1 MNRKIRKLTA
11 GLLAFAMLFAVFA
24 ARPMA
29 AFAATGQI
37 TFSDPTATVGNQ
49 VTVSMRISS
58 DSALGASD
66 VMLNYDSSALE
77 FVSGTNANG
86 GAGSIRVVGSMEEA
100 NQTDFRFTLTFRA
113 LKAGTSSISVASYEV
128 YDADSQTVSLS
139 HVGTSAVQVS
149 APSTYSSDASLSS
162 LTVSPG
168 ELSPAFSPDVTEYSV
183 TVPGDVDRLTISA
196 PATDDGATVSI
207 NGNENLQM
215 GENTVTCQV
224 TAEDGETTRTYTLTV
239 TKTDEASSEDGTE
252 TSVDAGAVGSGVQV
266 TVDEGTWQVAES
278 FDAAA
283 LPSGFTQTEITY
295 DGTQVQAGTDGNGT
309 ILLYMTDENGNGD
322 FFVYDEEQGIL
333 SPYVTIEVSEKSI
346 VVLPPERLPEG
357 MELPDGFVECTIDI
371 GTHTVHGWI
380 WESSEGET
388 PEYCVVYG
396 MNEDGEENL
405 YRYDQKE
412 MTVQRYFQDP
422 AAEEIRNRY
431 VQVAEDY
438 NSLLEDYNIRGYLV
452 AGLFGVSILLVIVL
466 VILLMT
472 RKPKGP
478 RDGGYQEES
487 TGRGPEGPKSSGRP
501 AANRRTA
508 DRNQEKAAGDP
519 QGAEDAAPV
528 RKSGAGN
535 KSSAAKNGRREA
547 AGSRKDAADSWKEAS
562 GRQEE
567 ASGDW
572 KDTVTEPEMPKGKKG
587 ISAQKDAAD
596 ELEILDL
603 DFDAPAP
610 EEPNT
615 GKERLRNFLREE
627 EAVSRETA
635 KRETA
640 AAGEDSA
647 DDDLEFID
655 LD

>member
-1 MNRKIRKLTA
+1 MNTKIRKLTA
-11 GLLAFAMLFAVFA
+11 GLLAFAMLFAVLA

-37 TFSDPTATVGNQ
+37 TFSDPTASVGNQ
-49 VTVSMRISS
+49 VSVSMRISS

-100 NQTDFRFTLTFRA
+100 NQTDFRFTLTFKA

-128 YDADSQTVSLS
+128 YDADSQAVTLS
-139 HVGTSAVQVS
+139 HVGSSAVQVS
-149 APSTYSSDASLSS
+149 APSTYSTDASLSS

-183 TVPGDVDRLTISA
+183 TVPGDTDRLTISA
-196 PATDDGATVSI
+196 PANDDGATVSI
-207 NGNENLQM
+207 SGNENLQM

-239 TKTDEASSEDGTE
+239 TKTDEASSGDGTE
-252 TSVDAGAVGSGVQV
+252 ASVDAGAVGSGVQV

-278 FDAAA
+278 FDEAA
-283 LPSGFTQTEITY
+283 LPSGVTQTEITY

-322 FFVYDEEQGIL
+322 FFVYDEEHGIL

-346 VVLPPERLPEG
+346 VVLPPERLPEE
-357 MELPDGFVECTIDI
+357 MELPDGFAECTIDI

-380 WESSEGET
+380 WESSEGGT

-412 MTVQRYFQDP
+412 MTIQRYFQDP

-438 NSLLEDYNIRGYLV
+438 NSLLEDYHIRGYLV
-452 AGLFGVSILLVIVL
+452 AGLFGVSILLVIIL
-466 VILLMT
+466 VILLLT

-478 RDGGYQEES
+478 RDGGYQEDS
-487 TGRGPEGPKSSGRP
+487 TGRGPEGAKGSGRP
-501 AANRRTA
+501 AANHRTA
-508 DRNQEKAAGDP
+508 DRKQEKEAGEP

-528 RKSGAGN
+528 RKSGAGS
-535 KSSAAKNGRREA
+535 KASAVKNRRKEA
-547 AGSRKDAADSWKEAS
+547 AGSRKEAADGWKDAS
-562 GRQEE
+562 GRQED
-567 ASGDW
+567 AAGDYSAA
-572 KDTVTEPEMPKGKKG
+572 EPEMPRGKKG
-587 ISAQKDAAD
+587 RSGQKDTAD

-603 DFDAPAP
+603 DFDVPAP
-610 EEPNT
+610 EETNT
-615 GKERLRNFLREE
+615 GKERLRDSLREE

-640 AAGEDSA
+640 AAGEDSG

>member
-196 PATDDGATVSI
+196 PAADDGATVSI

-252 TSVDAGAVGSGVQV
+252 ASVDAGAVGSGVQV

-283 LPSGFTQTEITY
+283 LPSGFTQT
-295 DGTQVQAGTDGNGT
+295 
-309 ILLYMTDENGNGD
+309 
-322 FFVYDEEQGIL
+322 
-333 SPYVTIEVSEKSI
+333 
-346 VVLPPERLPEG
+346 
-357 MELPDGFVECTIDI
+357 
-371 GTHTVHGWI
+371 
-380 WESSEGET
+380 
-388 PEYCVVYG
+388 
-396 MNEDGEENL
+396 
-405 YRYDQKE
+405 
-412 MTVQRYFQDP
+412 
-422 AAEEIRNRY
+422 
-431 VQVAEDY
+431 
-438 NSLLEDYNIRGYLV
+438 
-452 AGLFGVSILLVIVL
+452 
-466 VILLMT
+466 
-472 RKPKGP
+472 
-478 RDGGYQEES
+478 
-487 TGRGPEGPKSSGRP
+487 
-501 AANRRTA
+501 
-508 DRNQEKAAGDP
+508 
-519 QGAEDAAPV
+519 
-528 RKSGAGN
+528 
-535 KSSAAKNGRREA
+535 
-547 AGSRKDAADSWKEAS
+547 
-562 GRQEE
+562 
-567 ASGDW
+567 
-572 KDTVTEPEMPKGKKG
+572 
-587 ISAQKDAAD
+587 
-596 ELEILDL
+596 
-603 DFDAPAP
+603 
-610 EEPNT
+610 
-615 GKERLRNFLREE
+615 
-627 EAVSRETA
+627 
-635 KRETA
+635 
-640 AAGEDSA
+640 
-647 DDDLEFID
+647 
-655 LD
+655 